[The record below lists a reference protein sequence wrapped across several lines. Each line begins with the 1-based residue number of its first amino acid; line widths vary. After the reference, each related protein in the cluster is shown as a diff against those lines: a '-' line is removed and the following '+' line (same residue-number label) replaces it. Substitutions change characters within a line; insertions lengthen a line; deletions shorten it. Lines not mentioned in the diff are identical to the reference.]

1 MGLRP
6 APALG
11 AAALAA
17 VLVAA
22 PFVVSAYKLDVVLFA
37 VISALVVSS
46 YRFMTIT
53 GEWSLIHVV
62 MMGVGG
68 YSSAIIAKQAGLPF
82 YLTIPLGALVAGG
95 IAWLLSFPLFRM
107 KGFYFLIGSFAA
119 GEAIR
124 LTWIR
129 FQTPFGGPKGLKL
142 IPRAEIDLPGLAEPL
157 SLADP
162 VRYYFM
168 TLVIVGLCL
177 WALYRLEK
185 SRVGLT
191 LHAIH
196 WRDVLAELAGVDTRR
211 YRTMAFVTASG
222 FAAIAGALL
231 GHYVGALTPSRF
243 ALHYMLYVL
252 VWVIVG
258 GTRTFAGPI
267 IGLAVLSVVDELIR
281 EFDQWRPLIYGAIL
295 IVTVQFLPQGL
306 ESLPERLRG
315 LWAGRRRP
323 VAPDGGS

>member
-1 MGLRP
+1 MRP
-6 APALG
+6 IPAVVG
-11 AAALAA
+11 VVLAA
-17 VLVAA
+17 VLVAV
-22 PFVVSAYKLDVVLFA
+22 PFLVSPYKLDVVIFA
-37 VISALVVSS
+37 VIGALVVSS

-53 GEWSLIHVV
+53 GEWSLAHVV
-62 MMGVGG
+62 MMGLGG
-68 YSSAIIAKQAGLPF
+68 YASAIIAKRLGLPF
-82 YLTIPLGALVAGG
+82 YVTIPMGAVVAGLV
-95 IAWLLSFPLFRM
+95 AWLLSFPLFRM

-119 GEAIR
+119 AEAIR
-124 LTWIR
+124 LLWIR
-129 FQTPFGGPKGLKL
+129 FPDPFGGPKGLKL
-142 IPRAEIDLPGLAEPL
+142 IPRAEIALPGLEEPI

-162 VRYYFM
+162 VSYYF
-168 TLVIVGLCL
+168 LALAVVGLCL

-196 WRDVLAELAGVDTRR
+196 WRDVLAESAGVDTRH
-211 YRTMAFVTASG
+211 YRTMAFVTASAM
-222 FAAIAGALL
+222 AAVAGGLL

-267 IGLAVLSVVDELIR
+267 IGLVVLSVVDELIR
-281 EFDQWRPLIYGAIL
+281 EFEQWRPLIYGVIL

-306 ESLPERLRG
+306 ESLPQRLRALKDRAHG
-315 LWAGRRRP
+315 
-323 VAPDGGS
+323 VAPDAGS

>member
-1 MGLRP
+1 MRP
-6 APALG
+6 APAIFG
-11 AAALAA
+11 VVLAA
-17 VLVAA
+17 VLIAV
-22 PFVVSAYKLDVVLFA
+22 PFLVSPYKLDVVIFA
-37 VISALVVSS
+37 VIGALVVSS

-53 GEWSLIHVV
+53 GEWSLAHVV

-68 YSSAIIAKQAGLPF
+68 YASALIAKRLGLPF
-82 YLTIPLGALVAGG
+82 YLSIPLGAVVAGVL
-95 IAWLLSFPLFRM
+95 AWLLSFPLFRM

-124 LTWIR
+124 LLWIR
-129 FQTPFGGPKGLKL
+129 FSDPFGGPKGLKL
-142 IPRAEIDLPGLAEPL
+142 IPRAEIALPGMEEPI

-162 VRYYFM
+162 VSYYFLS
-168 TLVIVGLCL
+168 LVVVGLCL

-196 WRDVLAELAGVDTRR
+196 WRDVLAESTGVDTRH
-211 YRTMAFVTASG
+211 YRTMAFVTASAM
-222 FAAIAGALL
+222 AAIAGGLL

-267 IGLAVLSVVDELIR
+267 IGLAVLTVVDELIR
-281 EFDQWRPLIYGAIL
+281 EFEQWRPLIYGVVL

-306 ESLPERLRG
+306 ESLPQRLRG
-315 LWAGRRRP
+315 LWSRARGVASDAG
-323 VAPDGGS
+323 S

>member
-1 MGLRP
+1 MRP
-6 APALG
+6 APAIFG
-11 AAALAA
+11 VVLAA
-17 VLVAA
+17 VLIAV
-22 PFVVSAYKLDVVLFA
+22 PFLVSPYKLDVVIFA
-37 VISALVVSS
+37 VIGALVVSS

-53 GEWSLIHVV
+53 GEWSLAHVV

-68 YSSAIIAKQAGLPF
+68 YASALIAKRLGLPF
-82 YLTIPLGALVAGG
+82 YLSIPLGAVVAGVL
-95 IAWLLSFPLFRM
+95 AWLLSFPLFRM
-107 KGFYFLIGSFAA
+107 TGFYFLIGSFAA

-124 LTWIR
+124 LLWIR
-129 FQTPFGGPKGLKL
+129 FSDPFGGPKGLKL
-142 IPRAEIDLPGLAEPL
+142 IPRAEIALPGMEEPI

-162 VRYYFM
+162 VSYYFLS
-168 TLVIVGLCL
+168 LVVVGLCL

-196 WRDVLAELAGVDTRR
+196 WRDVLAESTGVDTRH
-211 YRTMAFVTASG
+211 YRTMAFVTASAM
-222 FAAIAGALL
+222 AAIAGGLL

-267 IGLAVLSVVDELIR
+267 IGLAVLTVVDELIR
-281 EFDQWRPLIYGAIL
+281 EFEQWRPLIYGVVL

-306 ESLPERLRG
+306 ESLPQRLRG
-315 LWAGRRRP
+315 LWSRARGVASDAG
-323 VAPDGGS
+323 S

>member
-1 MGLRP
+1 MPPRP
-6 APALG
+6 AALVGG
-11 AAALAA
+11 AALVA

-22 PFVVSAYKLDVVLFA
+22 PFVVSAYKLDVVLYG
-37 VISALVVSS
+37 VISALVVAS

-68 YSSAIIAKQAGLPF
+68 YASALIAKRFGLPF
-82 YLTIPLGALVAGG
+82 YLTVPLGAVVAGLV
-95 IAWLLSFPLFRM
+95 AWLLSFPLLRM

-124 LTWIR
+124 LCWIR
-129 FQTPFGGPKGLKL
+129 FRDPFGGPKGIQL
-142 IPRAEIDLPGLAEPL
+142 IPQAEIDLPGLAEPI

-162 VRYYFM
+162 VRYYF
-168 TLVIVGLCL
+168 LALAVVGLCL
-177 WALYRLEK
+177 WALWRLER
-185 SRVGLT
+185 SRIGLT

-196 WRDVLAELAGVDTRR
+196 WRDVLAESTGVDTRR
-211 YRTMAFVTASG
+211 YRTMAFVTASAM
-222 FAAIAGALL
+222 AAIAGGLF
-231 GHYVGALTPSRF
+231 GHYGGALTPSRF

-267 IGLAVLSVVDELIR
+267 IGLVVLTVVDELIR
-281 EFDQWRPLIYGAIL
+281 EFEQWRPLIYGVIL

-306 ESLPERLRG
+306 ESLPQRLRG
-315 LWAGRRRP
+315 LWGRRPAPDAGR
-323 VAPDGGS
+323 

>member
-1 MGLRP
+1 VKPLRP
-6 APALG
+6 APLLAG
-11 AAALAA
+11 AALAA
-17 VLVAA
+17 VLVAI
-22 PFVVSAYKLDVVLFA
+22 PFAVSAYKLDVVIFA
-37 VISALVVSS
+37 VIGALVVAS

-68 YSSAIIAKQAGLPF
+68 YASALIAKHAGLPF
-82 YLTIPLGALVAGG
+82 YLTIPLGAAVAGAL
-95 IAWLLSFPLFRM
+95 AWLLSFPLFRM

-129 FQTPFGGPKGLKL
+129 FADPFGGPKGLKL
-142 IPRAEIDLPGLAEPL
+142 IPRAEIALPGLEEPI

-162 VRYYFM
+162 VRFYF
-168 TLVIVGLCL
+168 LALAVVGLCL
-177 WALYRLEK
+177 WALWRLEK
-185 SRVGLT
+185 SRIGLT

-196 WRDVLAELAGVDTRR
+196 WRDVLAESAGVDTRR
-211 YRTMAFVTASG
+211 YRTMAFVTASAM
-222 FAAIAGALL
+222 AAIAGGLL

-267 IGLAVLSVVDELIR
+267 IGLVVLSVVDELSR

-306 ESLPERLRG
+306 ESLPQRLRG
-315 LWAGRRRP
+315 LRGGRRAAGRD
-323 VAPDGGS
+323 AGA